1 MHPPW
6 AQRNLIAFLHQG
18 SMNCAKGCVTYFGM
32 ANDSVAET
40 FAKLV
45 EFIAKKFLRGEVT
58 LADLLGLDDKE
69 IEVIFLMGHYL
80 YNYGKYD
87 AALNVF
93 SVLTLYKPFVSRYW
107 RAAGASN
114 QALKN
119 YKEAVV
125 AYDMA
130 LTTNQNDVVSYTY
143 RGECK
148 ISAGLV
154 DQGLEDLKKA
164 VQAGKGQS
172 FYAQWV
178 NRAKTLLQVRG
189 IKVD

>member
-1 MHPPW
+1 MP
-6 AQRNLIAFLHQG
+6 
-18 SMNCAKGCVTYFGM
+18 
-32 ANDSVAET
+32 NDSVVET

-58 LADLLGLDDKE
+58 LADLLNLDDQE

-80 YNYGKYD
+80 YNYGKYQ

-107 RAAGASN
+107 RAAGAAN
-114 QALKN
+114 QALKKYN
-119 YKEAVV
+119 EAIV

-130 LTTNQNDVVSYTY
+130 LTTNLNDVISYTY
-143 RGECK
+143 RGESK
-148 ISAGLV
+148 IKA
-154 DQGLEDLKKA
+154 GLEDEGVSDLRMA
-164 VQAGKGQS
+164 AEVGAAQP

-178 NRAKTLLQVRG
+178 NRAKTLLRVRG
-189 IKVD
+189 VQV